1 MFRNKNKLTP
11 PIMDSMFERRNGSYN
26 LRNFQEFLTER
37 ERIIHYDSE
46 TWSYLSPQS
55 CSLLPENVKEVESL
69 GFLTVN

>member
-1 MFRNKNKLTP
+1 MIEMFRNKNQLTP

-46 TWSYLSPQS
+46 T
-55 CSLLPENVKEVESL
+55 
-69 GFLTVN
+69 

>member
-1 MFRNKNKLTP
+1 MIEMFRNKNKLTP

-46 TWSYLSPQS
+46 T
-55 CSLLPENVKEVESL
+55 
-69 GFLTVN
+69 